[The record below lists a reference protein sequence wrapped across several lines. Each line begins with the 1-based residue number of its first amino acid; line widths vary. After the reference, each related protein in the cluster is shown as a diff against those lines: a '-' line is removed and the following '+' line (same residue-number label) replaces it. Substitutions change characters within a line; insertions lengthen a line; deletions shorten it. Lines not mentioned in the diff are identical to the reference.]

1 MRNRRIWIIIL
12 ALTLLTGGALTARVF
27 LAQRNPAASQWQTA
41 SLTQG
46 DLTSTLSTNGSLRS
60 NQTVNLNW
68 KSSGIVDSVSVKAGD
83 RVSTDQE
90 LAALSQDS
98 LPQEIILA
106 QVDLN
111 DAQKALNDL
120 YDPQSLSLAQAE
132 KAVADAEKEVEDAEW
147 MVKVLKEGPK
157 QLDIDNAY
165 AAMILAQHR
174 LEQTQENITRVERLV
189 KKNPKDYMF
198 FESRDLY
205 ESILKS
211 LKIKEIQ
218 DRKAYQNSQ
227 YKYEQLTSPV
237 DPVDLSVA
245 ESNQTLA
252 KAKLTDAQSQV
263 EQIKSGPSAN
273 DIEVAQ
279 ARVEAAKAFVD
290 RYRLKAPIDGIITQV
305 NAKTGDTVFI
315 NQPAIRLDDL
325 SHILIDTQVSEV
337 DINRVQVGQPATI
350 KLDSVAG
357 REYQGTVVEVPEAG
371 QNVQG
376 LVNFNVKVELTNPDE
391 KTRPGMTANVDIVIK
406 KVENVLQV
414 PIEAV
419 RLLNGKRVVY
429 VLDANG
435 QPQPVEITLGISSD
449 KFSELKSGNLKAGDQ
464 VVLNPPS

>member
-1 MRNRRIWIIIL
+1 MRNRRVLIIIL
-12 ALTLLTGGALTARVF
+12 ALILLTGGALTARVL

-41 SLTQG
+41 GLTQG
-46 DLTSTLSTNGSLRS
+46 DLTSILTTNGSLRS
-60 NQTVNLNW
+60 NQTVTLNW

-90 LAALSQDS
+90 VAALSQDS

-245 ESNQTLA
+245 ESNLTLA

-263 EQIKSGPSAN
+263 DQIKSGPSAD

-290 RYRLKAPIDGIITQV
+290 RYRLKAPIDGIVTQV
-305 NAKTGDTVFI
+305 NASPGDTVFV

-350 KLDSVAG
+350 KLDGVPG
-357 REYQGTVVEVPEAG
+357 HEYQGTVVEVPEAG

-376 LVNFNVKVELTNPDE
+376 LVNFNVIVELTNPDE
-391 KTRPGMTANVDIVIK
+391 KTRSGMSANVDIAIN

-419 RLLNGKRVVY
+419 RLLNGKRFVY
-429 VLDANG
+429 VLDANS